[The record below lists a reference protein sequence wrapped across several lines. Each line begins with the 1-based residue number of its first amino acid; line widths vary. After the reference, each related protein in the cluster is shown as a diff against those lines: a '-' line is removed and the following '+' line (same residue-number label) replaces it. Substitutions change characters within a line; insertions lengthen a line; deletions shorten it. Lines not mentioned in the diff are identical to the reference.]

1 MTDIKIGDKV
11 VMNSNYFVE
20 EIDKGRIW
28 TVCSEPWYCCGTLV
42 VKLEGWSGGYA
53 VDGLDLVDESEEEK
67 MSKTE
72 LKPCPFCGGKAVF
85 FVKDHATSGMKSFWR
100 IGVYCTK
107 CNLTSPKLYSLTLA
121 LGTNAEIQTIEDERQ
136 HAVDDW
142 NRRAD
147 NA

>member
-1 MTDIKIGDKV
+1 MTDIKIGYKV
-11 VMNSNYFVE
+11 VMNSNYSVS
-20 EIDKGRIW
+20 EIFKGRIW
-28 TVCSEPWYCCGTLV
+28 TVCSEPWYCYRTLV
-42 VKLEGWSGGYA
+42 VKLEGWTGGYA
-53 VDGLDLVDESEEEK
+53 VDGLDLVDESEGEQ

-85 FVKDHATSGMKSFWR
+85 YVKSHTASEMKSYWH

>member
-11 VMNSNYFVE
+11 VMNSNYFVK
-20 EIDKGRIW
+20 EIYKGRIW

-53 VDGLDLVDESEEEK
+53 VDGLDLVDESEGEQ

-85 FVKDHATSGMKSFWR
+85 FVKGHSASEMKSYWH

-121 LGTNAEIQTIEDERQ
+121 LGTNAEIQAIEDERQ